1 MKIPKIPQILVNP
14 PDWLA
19 VLISAALGL
28 LWLVAMIVGKNLV
41 DLIR

>member
-1 MKIPKIPQILVNP
+1 MKIPQILVNP

>member
-1 MKIPKIPQILVNP
+1 MKIPKIPEILVNP